1 MLKCVSAETC
11 VYKRLLLQEAI
22 ADFTRVLKMHNK
34 NAHAYFRRAFAYKA
48 LGMFEQSAQD
58 FETAKVPLAPPP
70 PRPRSH
76 WTPDH

>member
-1 MLKCVSAETC
+1 
-11 VYKRLLLQEAI
+11 
-22 ADFTRVLKMHNK
+22 MHNK

-70 PRPRSH
+70 QPPFVLIGHGVSF
-76 WTPDH
+76 TPY